1 MHTKHPCIHTNTHK
15 FTSSQANNN
24 NPSVCLSP
32 MFSHKF
38 GYQLAQ
44 ALVLVISIE
53 CVIFMN
59 YYYTCIYYKNT
70 TSSQFTGN
78 CRLSSM
84 FRYLLTINSSQFA
97 KALVLIAKTSILYY
111 Y

>member
-59 YYYTCIYYKNT
+59 YYYTCIYYRNT

-78 CRLSSM
+78 CRL
-84 FRYLLTINSSQFA
+84 FHVPLLVNNSSQFA
-97 KALVLIAKTSILYY
+97 KALVVIAKTSILYY
-111 Y
+111 